1 VQDIYTLD
9 RSPRRFISMPVKK
22 TESRMRINILRVL
35 RLAVALAV
43 LPSCGPAQEGQW
55 GGELV
60 SRIDSLAEARLREG
74 PVAGFTIGVKRG
86 ADLLL
91 TKGYGS
97 ADLEQGVAA
106 NAETV
111 YRIGSLTKQLTAAAI
126 MQLVESGQV
135 DLNESIT
142 AYLPNYELQ
151 GHDVRVHHL
160 LTHTSGIL
168 SYTELG
174 DAFWLEASVHDLSH
188 AEMRALFESEPFDFE
203 PGAEYRYNN
212 SAYYLLGVIIEVASG
227 RTYDDYLDENILSPL
242 GLTRSSYCHEQDIV
256 PGRAQGYEQLNG
268 ALVNDGPISMNTP
281 GAAGAMCST
290 VPDLLAW
297 TVALRSGRV
306 ASGESY
312 RAMTTSARLNDGSPA
327 GYGFGLGVRPLATR
341 ARVSHGGGINGFST
355 FMAHYPD
362 ADLDIV
368 ILSNTSSTAPRE
380 MEQLIAEWA
389 LGIKER

>member
-1 VQDIYTLD
+1 MNETV
-9 RSPRRFISMPVKK
+9 
-22 TESRMRINILRVL
+22 SRMRINTLRVL
-35 RLAVALAV
+35 CLAVALAA
-43 LPSCGPAQEGQW
+43 LPSRGLAQEGQW

-60 SRIDSLAEARLREG
+60 SRIDSLAQARLRGG
-74 PVAGFTIGVKRG
+74 PVAGFAIGVKRG

-97 ADLEQGVAA
+97 ANLEQGVAA

-111 YRIGSLTKQLTAAAI
+111 YRIGSLTKQFTATAI
-126 MQLVESGQV
+126 MQLVESGRV
-135 DLNESIT
+135 GLNESIT
-142 AYLPNYELQ
+142 AYLPNYDLQ

-168 SYTELG
+168 SYTALG
-174 DAFWLEASVHDLSH
+174 DEFWLEASVHDLSH

-212 SAYYLLGVIIEVASG
+212 SAYYLLGIIIEVVSG
-227 RTYDDYLDENILSPL
+227 RSYDDYLDENILSPL

-281 GAAGAMCST
+281 GAAGALCST

-297 TVALRSGRV
+297 TAALRSGRIV
-306 ASGESY
+306 SEESY
-312 RAMTTSARLNDGSPA
+312 RAMTTSARLNDGSAA
-327 GYGFGLGVRPLATR
+327 GYGFGLGVRPLATH
-341 ARVSHGGGINGFST
+341 ARVRHTGGIKGFST
-355 FMAHYPD
+355 VMAHYPD

-368 ILSNTSSTAPRE
+368 ILSNTSSTAPGE
-380 MEQLIAEWA
+380 MEQLIAGWA
-389 LGIKER
+389 LGIKKR